1 MSRSHRAAAAG
12 SMAGR
17 ALERDCETVKHRKPG
32 RPQQRGLAA
41 TSLPLATAAVVATIL
56 ASGTAAAAPAD
67 QPNVPTTP
75 ASPGATDE
83 NPAQDGDTGSPN
95 GQNSPGAEQNGPQQ
109 DGNTQPGVT
118 TPGQQ
123 PGTTGPRQGT
133 TPQPG
138 VTTPNQNTPKPG
150 SPTQPGVTAP
160 RVAPLPVPGQGNQ
173 VGPAGTPDQHNPN
186 DQADQLKPGQQ
197 PDQSVVTPNGPQ
209 PQQHNNQMDTLRGQ
223 QGEGPSAEQSQWTS
237 PSLQSA
243 PAAPVIRMNGPHTE
257 VGANADGGALLPGY
271 VANTHHFSNLDG
283 YVGTV
288 GYNTPNGVGDAGV
301 SVEFVEAN
309 KIKVTSYTHATGF
322 DDLKSENYVDTTQP
336 NAAKAAV
343 EGWIKQQ
350 PGGAA
355 ALDAAA
361 QIGRLPQG
369 DIAPQTVNV
378 AGATTQWGGT
388 VQY

>member
-1 MSRSHRAAAAG
+1 M
-12 SMAGR
+12 
-17 ALERDCETVKHRKPG
+17 KHRKPG

-41 TSLPLATAAVVATIL
+41 TSLPLATAAAVATIL
-56 ASGTAAAAPAD
+56 ASGTAAAAPVD

-75 ASPGATDE
+75 AQPGAQDE
-83 NPAQDGDTGSPN
+83 NAGSPN
-95 GQNSPGAEQNGPQQ
+95 GQNTPGAEQNGPQQ
-109 DGNTQPGVT
+109 NGNSQPGVT
-118 TPGQQ
+118 TPNQ
-123 PGTTGPRQGT
+123 PGTTSPQPGVT

-138 VTTPNQNTPKPG
+138 VTTPNQNGPRPG
-150 SPTQPGVTAP
+150 QGPGTPTQPGVTTP
-160 RVAPLPVPGQGNQ
+160 RVAPLPVPGQGGQ
-173 VGPAGTPDQHNPN
+173 AAPVITPGQHNP
-186 DQADQLKPGQQ
+186 DSQADQLKPGQQ
-197 PDQSVVTPNGPQ
+197 PDQSVVTPNGPL
-209 PQQHNNQMDTLRGQ
+209 PRNNQLDTLQGQ
-223 QGEGPSAEQSQWTS
+223 QGGDNPASPAQWNS

-243 PAAPVIRMNGPHTE
+243 PAAPVVQMNGPHTE
-257 VGANADGGALLPGY
+257 VGANVDGGALLPGY

-322 DDLKSENYVDTTQP
+322 DDMKSENYVDTTAP

>member
-1 MSRSHRAAAAG
+1 M
-12 SMAGR
+12 
-17 ALERDCETVKHRKPG
+17 
-32 RPQQRGLAA
+32 
-41 TSLPLATAAVVATIL
+41 ATIL
-56 ASGTAAAAPAD
+56 ASGTASAAPAD
-67 QPNVPTTP
+67 QPSVPTTP
-75 ASPGATDE
+75 AQPGATNE
-83 NPAQDGDTGSPN
+83 APAQGDNN
-95 GQNSPGAEQNGPQQ
+95 GQGQNAPGTQENAPQNGTQQNGPQQ
-109 DGNTQPGVT
+109 NNNQQNGTQQNGPQRNGNPQPGVT
-118 TPGQQ
+118 TPNQ
-123 PGTTGPRQGT
+123 PGVTTPNQPGVT

-138 VTTPNQNTPKPG
+138 VTTPNQNTPKPDQNLA
-150 SPTQPGVTAP
+150 SPTQPGVTTP
-160 RVAPLPVPGQGNQ
+160 RVAPLPVPGQGGQ
-173 VGPAGTPDQHNPN
+173 VQPAVVPDQPTPN
-186 DQADQLKPGQQ
+186 GQADQLKPGQQ
-197 PDQSVVTPNGPQ
+197 SPDQTVGTPNKPQ
-209 PQQHNNQMDTLRGQ
+209 SQNGGNADTLRSQ
-223 QGEGPSAEQSQWTS
+223 QGNSTPSQQAQWTS
-237 PSLQSA
+237 PSLQAA
-243 PAAPVIRMNGPHTE
+243 PAAPVVQMNGPHTE
-257 VGANADGGALLPGY
+257 VGANVDGGGLLPGY

-288 GYNTPNGVGDAGV
+288 GYSTPNGVGDAGV

-322 DDLKSENYVDTTQP
+322 DDLKSENYVDTTEA

-369 DIAPQTVNV
+369 DFAPQTVNV

>member
-1 MSRSHRAAAAG
+1 
-12 SMAGR
+12 MA
-17 ALERDCETVKHRKPG
+17 T
-32 RPQQRGLAA
+32 
-41 TSLPLATAAVVATIL
+41 TSLPLATAAAVATIL
-56 ASGTAAAAPAD
+56 ASGTASAAPAD
-67 QPNVPTTP
+67 QPSVPTTP
-75 ASPGATDE
+75 AQPGATNE
-83 NPAQDGDTGSPN
+83 APAQGDNN
-95 GQNSPGAEQNGPQQ
+95 GQGQNAPGTQENAPQNGTQQNGPQQ
-109 DGNTQPGVT
+109 NNNQQNGTQQNGPQRNGNPQPGVT
-118 TPGQQ
+118 TPNQ
-123 PGTTGPRQGT
+123 PGVTTPNQPGVT

-138 VTTPNQNTPKPG
+138 VTTPNQNTPKPDQNLA
-150 SPTQPGVTAP
+150 SPTQPGVTTP
-160 RVAPLPVPGQGNQ
+160 RVAPLPVPGQGGQ
-173 VGPAGTPDQHNPN
+173 VQPAVVPDQPTPN
-186 DQADQLKPGQQ
+186 GQADQLKPGQQ
-197 PDQSVVTPNGPQ
+197 SPDQTVGTPNKPQ
-209 PQQHNNQMDTLRGQ
+209 SQNGGNADTLRSQ
-223 QGEGPSAEQSQWTS
+223 QGNSTPSQQAQWTS
-237 PSLQSA
+237 PSLQAA
-243 PAAPVIRMNGPHTE
+243 PAAPVVQMNGPHTE
-257 VGANADGGALLPGY
+257 VGANVDGGGLLPGY

-288 GYNTPNGVGDAGV
+288 GYSTPNGVGDAGV

-322 DDLKSENYVDTTQP
+322 DDLKSENYVDTTEA

-369 DIAPQTVNV
+369 DFAPQTVNV

>member
-1 MSRSHRAAAAG
+1 
-12 SMAGR
+12 MA
-17 ALERDCETVKHRKPG
+17 T
-32 RPQQRGLAA
+32 
-41 TSLPLATAAVVATIL
+41 TSLPLATAAAVATIL
-56 ASGTAAAAPAD
+56 ASGTASAAPAD
-67 QPNVPTTP
+67 QPSVPTTP
-75 ASPGATDE
+75 AQPGATNE
-83 NPAQDGDTGSPN
+83 APAQDSNNN
-95 GQNSPGAEQNGPQQ
+95 GQSQDAPGTQENAPQQNGTQQNGPQQ
-109 DGNTQPGVT
+109 NNNQQNGTQQNGPQRNGNPQPGVT
-118 TPGQQ
+118 TPNQ
-123 PGTTGPRQGT
+123 PGVTTPNQPGVT

-138 VTTPNQNTPKPG
+138 VTTPNQNAPKPDQNLA
-150 SPTQPGVTAP
+150 SPTQPGVTTP
-160 RVAPLPVPGQGNQ
+160 RVAPLPVPGQGSQ
-173 VGPAGTPDQHNPN
+173 VQPAVVPDQPTPN
-186 DQADQLKPGQQ
+186 GQADQLKPGQQ
-197 PDQSVVTPNGPQ
+197 SPDQTVGTPNKPQ
-209 PQQHNNQMDTLRGQ
+209 SHDGSMDTLRSQ
-223 QGEGPSAEQSQWTS
+223 QGDSAPSQQAQWTS

-243 PAAPVIRMNGPHTE
+243 PAAPVVQMNGPHTE
-257 VGANADGGALLPGY
+257 VGANVDGGGLLPGY

-288 GYNTPNGVGDAGV
+288 GYSTPNGVGDAGV

-309 KIKVTSYTHATGF
+309 KVKITSYTHATGF
-322 DDLKSENYVDTTQP
+322 DDMKSESYVDTTQA

>member
-1 MSRSHRAAAAG
+1 
-12 SMAGR
+12 MA
-17 ALERDCETVKHRKPG
+17 T
-32 RPQQRGLAA
+32 
-41 TSLPLATAAVVATIL
+41 TSLPLATAAAVATIL
-56 ASGTAAAAPAD
+56 SSGTAAAAPAD
-67 QPNVPTTP
+67 QPSVPTTP
-75 ASPGATDE
+75 AQPGTTNEA
-83 NPAQDGDTGSPN
+83 PAQDENTGSPN
-95 GQNSPGAEQNGPQQ
+95 GQSQDAPGTQQNGPQQ
-109 DGNTQPGVT
+109 SGPQQNGPQRNGTPQPGVTNPNQPGVT
-118 TPGQQ
+118 TPNQ
-123 PGTTGPRQGT
+123 PGVTTPQPGVT

-138 VTTPNQNTPKPG
+138 VTTPNPNSPKPDQNLA
-150 SPTQPGVTAP
+150 SPTQPGVTTP

-173 VGPAGTPDQHNPN
+173 PQPVIVPDQHNPGG
-186 DQADQLKPGQQ
+186 QADQLKPGQQ
-197 PDQSVVTPNGPQ
+197 SPDQSVVTPNK
-209 PQQHNNQMDTLRGQ
+209 PQQQEGQLDTLRGDQGGDNSSQ
-223 QGEGPSAEQSQWTS
+223 QARWTS

-243 PAAPVIRMNGPHTE
+243 PAAPVVQMNGPHTE
-257 VGANADGGALLPGY
+257 VGANVDGGALLPGY

-288 GYNTPNGVGDAGV
+288 GYRTPGGVGDAGV

-309 KIKVTSYTHATGF
+309 KVKITSYTHATGF
-322 DDLKSENYVDTTQP
+322 DDLKSENYVDTTEA

-355 ALDAAA
+355 ALEAAA